1 MELQMQFLAESLQ
14 WLKQKT
20 ERQTEVDMAEE
31 DTSGKGLL
39 TLLKT
44 VGDLIK
50 QYGLLLFI
58 VLFALNP
65 KWVKD
70 WAQDAGIQKLGGVE
84 FTDSDAKLV
93 EKTKQDLNEA
103 QQAIARLSEKLTE
116 VEKELQ
122 AASAAGAA
130 APAQLEQALANTG
143 SAIKFARNSE
153 QQMSR
158 SLAQIQPLA
167 RKAESLTKSPAG
179 DWAVVFGGD
188 VSLEAAVYEVRRLT
202 KAGVNAAQVAV
213 YLRESSYRTVAVYP
227 TREEAEQGLAL
238 IRSLRSS
245 AYVVPFGRW
254 CPQPVAREGYL
265 ACE

>member
-1 MELQMQFLAESLQ
+1 MQFLAESLE

-58 VLFALNP
+58 VLLVFNP
-65 KWVKD
+65 PWVKD
-70 WAQDAGIQKLGGVE
+70 WAQEAGIRKVGDLE
-84 FTDSDAKLV
+84 FTPAEAEQV
-93 EKTKQDLNEA
+93 EKTEQDLNEA
-103 QQAIARLSEKLTE
+103 KQAIARLSEKLTE
-116 VEKELQ
+116 VERELQ

-130 APAQLEQALANTG
+130 APAQLEQALADTG
-143 SAIKFARNSE
+143 RAIKFARNSE

-158 SLAQIQPLA
+158 SLTQIQPLA
-167 RKAESLTKSPAG
+167 RKAESLIKSPTG

-188 VSLEAAVYEVRRLT
+188 VSLEAAGYEVRRLT
-202 KAGVNAAQVAV
+202 KAGVDAAQVAV

-238 IRSLRSS
+238 IRGLRSS

-254 CPQPVAREGYL
+254 CPRPVAREGYL